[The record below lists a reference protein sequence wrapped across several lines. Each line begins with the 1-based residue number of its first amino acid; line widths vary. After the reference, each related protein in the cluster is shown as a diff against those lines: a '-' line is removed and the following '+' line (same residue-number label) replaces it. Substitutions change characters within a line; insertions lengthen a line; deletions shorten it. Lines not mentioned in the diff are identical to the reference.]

1 MPASLG
7 GPPAAGINQV
17 LCLNFSTRPEK
28 RMYRKGKLICMHPK
42 TCLLFPL
49 MYSTCCLEA
58 AKQVKEP
65 ESSITAFPAEKN
77 SAALFNKYLQKR

>member
-1 MPASLG
+1 
-7 GPPAAGINQV
+7 
-17 LCLNFSTRPEK
+17 
-28 RMYRKGKLICMHPK
+28 
-42 TCLLFPL
+42 
-49 MYSTCCLEA
+49 LEA